1 MSDSEK
7 AKHED
12 QSKPAVAEGAEGVD
26 SPKADPKDEIVNTEH
41 KITVNGKELTYTAT
55 AGRVVMRTEGG
66 KPRAHIFFVAY
77 TRTHADGSTFDA
89 AERPITFSFNGGP
102 GSSSVWMH
110 LGLLGPRRVVSG
122 DVETPQPPPYH
133 LTDNEYTLLEASDLV
148 FIDPVATGYSRATAG
163 EDPKQFHGFE
173 KDIESVGDFI
183 RLYVSRAKR
192 WRSPKYLIGES
203 YGTTRAA
210 GLSGYLQDRHGM
222 YLNGIMLIS
231 TALDFM
237 ALDFE
242 LGNDL
247 PHVLFMP
254 TYTATAWYHKRLAPD
269 LQADLDKA
277 LAESE
282 AFAEGEYATALLRGS
297 KLSSAERSALAEK
310 IARYTGL
317 TPDYVERTNLRVEIF
332 RFCKEL
338 LRDQRRT
345 VGRLDSRFTG
355 IERDATGDRFEY
367 DPANSFIKGSYTA
380 TLNDYVRGELN
391 FESDLPYEV
400 LTSLYQTWDY
410 SSYQNRYVNVA
421 ETLRDAMSKNPHL
434 RIYVAQ
440 GIYDLATP
448 YFASEHTF
456 NHLELDPSLEG
467 NIEHHRFA
475 AGHMMYVHE
484 PSLVEMFGQL
494 VAFVERQN

>member
-1 MSDSEK
+1 MSDTDK
-7 AKHED
+7 QGQPAKPQTPD
-12 QSKPAVAEGAEGVD
+12 GVD
-26 SPKADPKDEIVNTEH
+26 SVKADPKDEITNSEH
-41 KITVNGKELTYTAT
+41 TITVNGRQIDYTAT
-55 AGRVVMRTEGG
+55 AGRVVMRTEEG
-66 KPRAHIFFVAY
+66 KPRAQIFFVAY
-77 TRTHADGSTFDA
+77 TRSDVGNA

-110 LGLLGPRRVVSG
+110 LGLLGPRRVLSG
-122 DVETPQPPPYH
+122 DVDTPQPPPYQ
-133 LTDNEYTLLEASDLV
+133 LVDNEFTLLEASDLV
-148 FIDPVATGYSRATAG
+148 FIDPVSTGFSRATTG
-163 EDPKQFHGFE
+163 EDATQFHGITQ
-173 KDIESVGDFI
+173 DVESVGDFI
-183 RLYVSRAKR
+183 RLYVSRARR

-222 YLNGIMLIS
+222 FLNGIMLVS

-237 ALDFE
+237 ALEFE

-247 PHVLFMP
+247 PNVLYLP

-269 LQADLDKA
+269 LQADLDKT
-277 LAESE
+277 LAEAE
-282 AFAEGEYATALLRGS
+282 AFAEGEYATALLRGN
-297 KLSSAERSALAEK
+297 KLSAAERAALAQK
-310 IARYTGL
+310 VARYTGL
-317 TPDYVERTNLRVEIF
+317 SPEFVERSNLRIEIF

-355 IERDATGDRFEY
+355 IDRDGTGAEFGY
-367 DPANSFIKGSYTA
+367 DPAYSFIQGSYTA
-380 TLNDYVRGELN
+380 TLNDYVRRELR

-400 LTSLYQTWDY
+400 LASLYTRWDY
-410 SSYQNRYVNVA
+410 SAYQNRYVNVA

-434 RIYVAQ
+434 RVYVAQ
-440 GIYDLATP
+440 GIYDFATP

-467 NIEHHRFA
+467 NIERHRFA
-475 AGHMMYVHE
+475 AGHMMYVHAD
-484 PSLVEMFGQL
+484 SLAEMYGQL
-494 VAFVERQN
+494 VAFVGK

>member
-1 MSDSEK
+1 MTDSEQ
-7 AKHED
+7 HEK
-12 QSKPAVAEGAEGVD
+12 QEQPKPPPNGVD
-26 SPKADPKDEIVNTEH
+26 APKADPKDEIVNTEH
-41 KITVNGKELTYTAT
+41 TITVNGKEIAYTAT
-55 AGRVVMRTEGG
+55 AGRVVMRTEEG
-66 KPRAHIFFVAY
+66 KPRAHIFFIAY
-77 TRTHADGSTFDA
+77 TRTNGGDT
-89 AERPITFSFNGGP
+89 AERPLTFSFNGGP

-122 DVETPQPPPYH
+122 DVDSPQPPPYH
-133 LTDNEYTLLEASDLV
+133 LVDNEFTLLESSDLV
-148 FIDPVATGYSRATAG
+148 FIDPVSTGFSRATVG
-163 EDPKQFHGFE
+163 EDPKQFHGLE

-247 PHVLFMP
+247 PHVLFLP

-269 LQADLDKA
+269 LQADLDKT
-277 LAESE
+277 LAEAE

-297 KLSSAERSALAEK
+297 KLSADERVALVQK
-310 IARYTGL
+310 VARLTGL
-317 TPDYVERTNLRVEIF
+317 TPEYVERTNLRVEIF
-332 RFCKEL
+332 KFCKEL

-355 IERDATGDRFEY
+355 IDRDATGAEFAY
-367 DPANSFIKGSYTA
+367 DPSYAFIQGSYTA
-380 TLNDYVRGELN
+380 TLNDYVRGELS
-391 FESDLPYEV
+391 FGSDLPYEV
-400 LTSLYQTWDY
+400 LTSLYDKWDY

-434 RIYVAQ
+434 RVFVAQ
-440 GIYDLATP
+440 GIYDFATP
-448 YFASEHTF
+448 YFASEHTL
-456 NHLELDPSLEG
+456 NHLELDSSLEG
-467 NIEHHRFA
+467 NIVRHRFA

-484 PSLVEMFGQL
+484 RSLAELCGQL
-494 VAFVERQN
+494 VAFVAKK

>member
-1 MSDSEK
+1 
-7 AKHED
+7 
-12 QSKPAVAEGAEGVD
+12 
-26 SPKADPKDEIVNTEH
+26 
-41 KITVNGKELTYTAT
+41 
-55 AGRVVMRTEGG
+55 
-66 KPRAHIFFVAY
+66 
-77 TRTHADGSTFDA
+77 
-89 AERPITFSFNGGP
+89 
-102 GSSSVWMH
+102 MH

-122 DVETPQPPPYH
+122 DVDSPQPPPYH
-133 LTDNEYTLLEASDLV
+133 LVDNEFTLLEASDLV
-148 FIDPVATGYSRATAG
+148 FIDPVATGYSRAAAG
-163 EDPKQFHGFE
+163 EDPKQFHGITQ
-173 KDIESVGDFI
+173 DVESVGDFI

-222 YLNGIMLIS
+222 YLNGIMLVS

-247 PHVLFMP
+247 PHVLFLP

-269 LQADLDKA
+269 LQADLDNA
-277 LAESE
+277 LAEAE

-297 KLSSAERSALAEK
+297 KLSAEERATLAQK
-310 IARYTGL
+310 VARLTGL
-317 TPDYVERTNLRVEIF
+317 SPDYVERTNLRVEIF
-332 RFCKEL
+332 KFCKEL

-355 IERDATGDRFEY
+355 IERDATGDHFAY

-434 RIYVAQ
+434 RVYVAQ
-440 GIYDLATP
+440 GIYDFATP

-467 NIEHHRFA
+467 NIERHRFA

-484 PSLVEMFGQL
+484 PSLAEMCGQL
-494 VAFVERQN
+494 VAFVKGKK